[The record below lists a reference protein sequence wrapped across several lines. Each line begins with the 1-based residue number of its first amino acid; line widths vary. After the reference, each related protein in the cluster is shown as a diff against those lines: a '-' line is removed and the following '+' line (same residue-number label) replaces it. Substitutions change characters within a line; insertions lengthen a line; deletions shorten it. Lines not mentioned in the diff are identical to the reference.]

1 MSKKTFGGNDL
12 SKKVEGAIKQILDK
26 EKQKNSNVLNDLKRQ
41 IEELKKMTT
50 ELNNEF
56 IPINKNRVND
66 KTIDDLQI
74 ENREIINI
82 LNKHKREN
90 FENLYYKIVDNT
102 FINNIR
108 SDKLITYKK
117 EIDYIKNNYNTRY
130 TTLMI
135 FFKQNNNKIL
145 NIV

>member
-1 MSKKTFGGNDL
+1 
-12 SKKVEGAIKQILDK
+12 
-26 EKQKNSNVLNDLKRQ
+26 
-41 IEELKKMTT
+41 MTT